1 MRFTEQNTGGMK
13 LCTGFIIVKFYVY
26 EVLNRC
32 VFKLV
37 LNLSYVSMF
46 LTCSGRLFHNTGA
59 AYENMVY
66 TVDVVYCIR
75 YIFRESNFSRI
86 GTSRHFREWL
96 NSRSRRS
103 TQVAFMRPDR
113 R

>member
-1 MRFTEQNTGGMK
+1 MAVKIIIIIIMKNFYIAHNTYAKLHVSMRFTEQNTGGMK
-13 LCTGFIIVKFYVY
+13 LCTGFIIFKFYDMY

-59 AYENMVY
+59 AYENDLSPYDLVI
-66 TVDVVYCIR
+66 V
-75 YIFRESNFSRI
+75 
-86 GTSRHFREWL
+86 
-96 NSRSRRS
+96 
-103 TQVAFMRPDR
+103 
-113 R
+113 

>member
-1 MRFTEQNTGGMK
+1 MK
-13 LCTGFIIVKFYVY
+13 LCTGFIIVKFYDMY

-59 AYENMVY
+59 AYENDLSPY
-66 TVDVVYCIR
+66 DLDVIALPKPTTNNGKR
-75 YIFRESNFSRI
+75 TF
-86 GTSRHFREWL
+86 
-96 NSRSRRS
+96 
-103 TQVAFMRPDR
+103 
-113 R
+113 